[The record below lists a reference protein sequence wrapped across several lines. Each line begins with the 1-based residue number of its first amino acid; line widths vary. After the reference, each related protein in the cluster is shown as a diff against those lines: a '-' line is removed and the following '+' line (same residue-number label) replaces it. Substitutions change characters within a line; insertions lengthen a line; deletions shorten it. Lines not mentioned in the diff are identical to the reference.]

1 MKMRIPRKRIPLQ
14 TFLIAFA
21 VVQSTSALTIPELST
36 PVFADTEVTTNVAMT
51 AWIETTRQFY
61 IILQFDATSSNNVQV
76 AFGTDESTDG
86 NLSDEETS
94 LTLGWDCGAWFISSD
109 AVTNRFTAAPA
120 GSGGQKV
127 LSFQVSLG
135 ADGLPRTLELKDGST
150 PLVFS
155 GLDILPTPPAWMYS
169 KSWNLLKVIARGTD
183 AQNER
188 VTVRLSNDAVILL
201 LR

>member
-21 VVQSTSALTIPELST
+21 VVQSASALTIPELST
-36 PVFADTEVTTNVAMT
+36 PMFADTEVTTNVAMT
-51 AWIETTRQFY
+51 AWIETTRLFT

-76 AFGTDESTDG
+76 AFGMDESADG
-86 NLSDEETS
+86 NLSDEETG

-183 AQNER
+183 VQNEQ
-188 VTVRLSNDAVILL
+188 VTIRLSNDAVIML

>member
-21 VVQSTSALTIPELST
+21 VVQSASALTIPELST

-155 GLDILPTPPAWMYS
+155 GLDILPTPPAWIYS
-169 KSWNLLKVIARGTD
+169 KGWNLLKVIARGTD

>member
-36 PVFADTEVTTNVAMT
+36 PMFADTEVTTNVAMT

-188 VTVRLSNDAVILL
+188 VTVRLSNDAVIQL

>member
-21 VVQSTSALTIPELST
+21 VVQSASALTIPELST
-36 PVFADTEVTTNVAMT
+36 PMFADTEVTTNVAMT
-51 AWIETTRQFY
+51 AWIETTRLFT

-86 NLSDEETS
+86 NLSDEETG

>member
-36 PVFADTEVTTNVAMT
+36 PMFADTEVTTNVAMT
-51 AWIETTRQFY
+51 AWIETTRLFN

-86 NLSDEETS
+86 NLSDEETG

>member
-21 VVQSTSALTIPELST
+21 VVQSASALTIPELST
-36 PVFADTEVTTNVAMT
+36 PMFADTEVTTNVAMT
-51 AWIETTRQFY
+51 AWIETTRQFT

-86 NLSDEETS
+86 NLSDEETG